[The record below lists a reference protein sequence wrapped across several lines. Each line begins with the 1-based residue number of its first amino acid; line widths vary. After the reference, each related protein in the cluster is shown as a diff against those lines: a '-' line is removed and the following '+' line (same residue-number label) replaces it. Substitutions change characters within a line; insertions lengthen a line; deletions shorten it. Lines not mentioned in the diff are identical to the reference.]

1 MSSSEPG
8 VPFDLQ
14 SVPFRG
20 IVEQSV
26 AGIYILQDETFQY
39 VNATFAGMAGYT
51 AEEVIDKP
59 LRDCVTPDYVPEVMD
74 RYYRRISGEVKSMR
88 FITRGLH
95 RDGSVV
101 LIQVHGAAR
110 SFRGRP
116 AVVGVG
122 VNVTEQVERDAQL
135 QQSRQEYRDLAA
147 YLHNM
152 REQQRAEYARE
163 VHDVLGGL
171 LTSMKLDVG
180 RIARRSRSDAVKG
193 IAADLNALLHEAIGN
208 VRELSESMRPQA
220 LDHLGLGAAIAGHLQ
235 RFRERSGLRVGLC
248 PSEFE
253 LPLSRWRATA
263 VFRIV
268 QEALT
273 NVARHA
279 GAASVEVRFTR
290 DDDAFRLEIADDG
303 SGFASDN
310 PFRPDARRHSLGLI
324 SMRERAHEIGGTL
337 VIESAPGFGTRVVL
351 QAPVIE
357 DPLRLS

>member
-1 MSSSEPG
+1 MGNQQAGEP
-8 VPFDLQ
+8 DDWQ

-39 VNATFAGMAGYT
+39 ANATFAAMAGYSAT
-51 AEEVIDKP
+51 EAINRP
-59 LRDCVTPDYVPEVMD
+59 LRDCVTPDYVDEVME
-74 RYYRRISGEVKSMR
+74 RYRKRISGEVKGMR
-88 FITRGLH
+88 FISHGLH
-95 RDGSVV
+95 RDGRVV
-101 LIQVHGAAR
+101 YIEVHGEAR

-135 QQSRQEYRDLAA
+135 RQSRQEYRELVA
-147 YLHNM
+147 YLQSM
-152 REQQRAEYARE
+152 RERQRAEYARE

-180 RIARRSRSDAVKG
+180 RIARRSRSGAIRG

-220 LDHLGLGAAIAGHLQ
+220 LDHLGLVAALAGHLQ
-235 RFRERSGLRVGLC
+235 RFGERSGLRVHLQ
-248 PSEFE
+248 PREFE

-263 VFRIV
+263 VFRIF

-279 GAASVEVRFTR
+279 LAGSVEVRLARTDR
-290 DDDAFRLEIADDG
+290 DFRLEIADDG
-303 SGFASDN
+303 QGFASDD
-310 PFRPDARRHSLGLI
+310 PFRPDLRRHSLGLI
-324 SMRERAHEIGGTL
+324 SMRERAREIGGRLT
-337 VIESAPGFGTRVVL
+337 IDSAPGFGTRVVL
-351 QAPVIE
+351 VAPII
-357 DPLRLS
+357 DNPLQLS